1 MITTSFLSFI
11 ISSKSFYPSMQNMR
25 KDGLVCIRR
34 LNKKTKSFFC
44 PPLVRSKLRNTLL
57 KKAGFVVDFFLSFH
71 PSLHAFPCG
80 YRPLS
85 FRCRPIFMYPC
96 LPSRFVFALYS
107 STNFPCDDER
117 ESVCEEEEAEMALS
131 QYVDSFEASR
141 RRRPYGWLVA
151 VLSSQSRDGV

>member
-57 KKAGFVVDFFLSFH
+57 KKAFVVDFFISIL
-71 PSLHAFPCG
+71 PSLHAFPLWVSTSFL
-80 YRPLS
+80 PLPS
-85 FRCRPIFMYPC
+85 HFHVS